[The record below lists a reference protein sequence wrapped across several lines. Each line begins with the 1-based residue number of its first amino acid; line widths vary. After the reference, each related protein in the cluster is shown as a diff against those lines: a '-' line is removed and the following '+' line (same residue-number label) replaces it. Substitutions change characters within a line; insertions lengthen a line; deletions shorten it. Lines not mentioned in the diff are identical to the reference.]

1 MRERERE
8 RERRECVCLN
18 YDIEN
23 QTNYFANDVLI
34 VGVQLLFQSSL
45 RVSSEVQQAVKGFC
59 VFEKVN
65 INLFIPHHNRSQIT
79 LKV

>member
-1 MRERERE
+1 MMHSV
-8 RERRECVCLN
+8 CVCFIYLV
-18 YDIEN
+18 EN
-23 QTNYFANDVLI
+23 QTNCFANYVLI
-34 VGVQLLFQSSL
+34 VGVKLLFQSSL

-65 INLFIPHHNRSQIT
+65 INLFIQRHNRSQIT